1 MIVPLEVTK
10 AEYLEGYRLLVW
22 FNDDAVKIVDLA
34 GYLHKP
40 HLAPLKEDDRIRRF
54 QVDLGTI
61 EWEGEIDIAPEYLY
75 NIATDTLRAGN
86 RAQWEWGQPYP
97 KEALQPHFENMLAA

>member
-10 AEYLEGYRLLVW
+10 AEYLAGYRLLVW
-22 FNDDAVKIVDLA
+22 FNDNAVKIVDLA

-54 QVDLGTI
+54 QVDLQ
-61 EWEGEIDIAPEYLY
+61 
-75 NIATDTLRAGN
+75 LRGFGVEPSTASG
-86 RAQWEWGQPYP
+86 
-97 KEALQPHFENMLAA
+97 L